1 MLKMTDRVNYWTHY
15 MVLTRGA
22 AIPPNLP
29 AIEQRPSPVV
39 LTTVG
44 YISTV

>member
-1 MLKMTDRVNYWTHY
+1 MNFDQVIDNSA
-15 MVLTRGA
+15 LTMGA
-22 AIPPNLP
+22 AIPPNRP
-29 AIEQRPSPVV
+29 TIEQIPSPVV